1 MKVRG
6 TCTHIS
12 CKQLC
17 KTVELNLTQE
27 QFDVLIQHAPSN
39 DRDHFL
45 YKDCSLFNAFE
56 FEVLS
61 IDGIVVS
68 GRSEGLLNTALVKNN
83 GLRAFK
89 ATTRNEEQERY
100 NELFDIA
107 KTLAREGISLDQFSE
122 LTPEDKERIKE
133 GIA

>member
-6 TCTHIS
+6 VCTHIS
-12 CKQLC
+12 CNQPC
-17 KTVELNLTQE
+17 KSIELELKE
-27 QFDVLIQHAPSN
+27 DVFETLIQQAESN

-45 YKDCSLFNAFE
+45 YKDCRLFNAYDFE
-56 FEVLS
+56 IQS
-61 IDGIVVS
+61 IDGAVIS
-68 GRSEGLLNTALVKNN
+68 GRSEGLVNTALVKNN
-83 GLRAFK
+83 ALRAFR

-107 KTLAREGISLDQFSE
+107 KILAKDGVSLSQFSE
-122 LTPEDKERIKE
+122 LSAEDRNKIKE